1 MVDPGD
7 RFRDGVDV
15 CDPGTRAAVGSD
27 ARGAARAGRAAL
39 SGLPSLLELTV
50 QSSRQVIVGLVTR
63 VAGPVVPGGWESWD
77 LTVCGEAFEPLAV
90 DPFSFAGDFLA
101 TGLTAL
107 MDTLLDPAGF
117 GYEFTWVPSFRAD
130 GYHAAIHLRG

>member
-1 MVDPGD
+1 M
-7 RFRDGVDV
+7 
-15 CDPGTRAAVGSD
+15 
-27 ARGAARAGRAAL
+27 
-39 SGLPSLLELTV
+39 
-50 QSSRQVIVGLVTR
+50 
-63 VAGPVVPGGWESWD
+63 VPGGWESWD

-101 TGLTAL
+101 TGLTEL

-117 GYEFTWVPSFRAD
+117 GYEFTWVPSFRVS